1 MLKVW
6 IRNLSW
12 NMLVSS
18 LPASSFYLVAV
29 DAAAWDANLAEL
41 NMLFG
46 KSNKKIK
53 NIASQ
58 IN

>member
-1 MLKVW
+1 
-6 IRNLSW
+6 
-12 NMLVSS
+12 
-18 LPASSFYLVAV
+18 V